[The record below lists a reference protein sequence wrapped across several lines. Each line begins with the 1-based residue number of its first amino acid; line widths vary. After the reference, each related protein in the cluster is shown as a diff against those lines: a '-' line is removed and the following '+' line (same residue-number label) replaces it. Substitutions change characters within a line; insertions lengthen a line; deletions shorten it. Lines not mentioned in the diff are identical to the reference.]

1 MTFLVAVNGER
12 VEEGPE
18 ELQVTPLPA
27 AMNKMMGLAVEKD
40 DFTLISLPHRV
51 QVFGPRVT
59 KQYHLS
65 GQAGRQPCVK
75 PPIELRCNRERGL
88 KCGLSIFT
96 QVCDEKKGLESDP
109 LQRTAPSFGVPVSN
123 VWSRAKQEQSIKVS

>member
-51 QVFGPRVT
+51 QGLLDAMGI
-59 KQYHLS
+59 Y
-65 GQAGRQPCVK
+65 
-75 PPIELRCNRERGL
+75 LRE
-88 KCGLSIFT
+88 
-96 QVCDEKKGLESDP
+96 
-109 LQRTAPSFGVPVSN
+109 
-123 VWSRAKQEQSIKVS
+123 QEHTD